1 MGSAIWCSVV
11 TVRYPE
17 PMPPYAATLRRTS
30 TASHTQGLRRPAL
43 CKAKPQGRTP
53 PLRVLSLSPGNI
65 TRYRAIE
72 AIGRLG
78 QFAKRKFLRRFSL
91 AVLDTPC
98 YSHDLDEQRALEH
111 TQDQE
116 RWQMNVGEDTAYW
129 IKRYSLP
136 RLRHEQTTV
145 AAKAI

>member
-1 MGSAIWCSVV
+1 MRRAPCHSAV
-11 TVRYPE
+11 PK
-17 PMPPYAATLRRTS
+17 AAT
-30 TASHTQGLRRPAL
+30 AL
-43 CKAKPQGRTP
+43 CRDTAPHKPRFAHAGVPPPGALQSQTARSSP

-116 RWQMNVGEDTAYW
+116 RWQMNVGEVTAYW

>member
-1 MGSAIWCSVV
+1 MRRAPCHSAVLI
-11 TVRYPE
+11 
-17 PMPPYAATLRRTS
+17 AAT
-30 TASHTQGLRRPAL
+30 AL
-43 CKAKPQGRTP
+43 CHDTAPHKHRFTHAGVPSPGALRSQTARSSP

-116 RWQMNVGEDTAYW
+116 RWQMNVGEVTAYW